1 MYTVEISSDR
11 TNGHGIATDYRTSR
25 QPDIPAAL
33 AYAQGYVYRYQ
44 RYARRAAC
52 RVTITAD
59 TGERM
64 YQRTITK
71 N

>member
-1 MYTVEISSDR
+1 MYTVEINSDR
-11 TNGHGIATDYRTSR
+11 TSGAGTATDYRTSR
-25 QPDIPAAL
+25 QPNIPAAL
-33 AYAQGYVYRYQ
+33 AYARHYVYHYQ
-44 RYARRAAC
+44 RYARRATC

-64 YQRTITK
+64 YHRTTNK

>member
-1 MYTVEISSDR
+1 MFIVDIYSDR
-11 TNGHGIATDYRTSR
+11 TNGHGMATDYRTSR
-25 QPDIPAAL
+25 QPNIPAAL
-33 AYAQGYVYRYQ
+33 AYVRGYVYRYQ

-59 TGERM
+59 TGECM
-64 YQRTITK
+64 YHQTITK

>member
-1 MYTVEISSDR
+1 MYTVEINSDR
-11 TNGHGIATDYRTSR
+11 SNGHGWNTDYRTSQ

-33 AYAQGYVYRYQ
+33 AYAQHYVYRYQ
-44 RYARRAAC
+44 RFARRATC

-64 YQRTITK
+64 YHRTITK